1 MSLTTLR
8 LPRKAPARVLACGA
22 YLKNTACLLDG
33 DTVHTSPLHGD
44 LANPE
49 ACAALEDSVERLLAR
64 ACGQVDVVAHDL
76 HPDFPSTR
84 IALALAAQLGVPAVA
99 VQHHH
104 AHIAVVQAEHGL
116 ADEPVIGL
124 ALDGVGLGEDGTSW
138 GGEVLA
144 VRGGRYER
152 TAHLPVLAMP
162 GGDVAAREPWRM
174 AASVLHALGRGE
186 EIVSRYGARV
196 GVSTARGVQ
205 AMLDRG
211 LNCPR
216 SSGAGRWFD
225 AAAGALGLSVRQSH
239 EAEAAMAL
247 EALATAWLGSE
258 AGKQSGV
265 AERALQMVPIK
276 AQSTAIARAMASI
289 CNAEWRHLQGTSGH
303 VGLLLSLSDAGLR
316 QAQPEREVEECPS
329 RSPPRDQPQPPFAL
343 SLSKGHAPPPFAL
356 SLSKGLPE
364 PVEGTAPTLADLLP
378 LLGSLFD
385 ATDSDAAAAHFHLT
399 LAAALV
405 AEARRAA
412 RERGAR
418 IVALGGGCFFNR
430 VLCEAICNGLRAAG
444 LQALRPR
451 TVSCGDAG
459 LALGQAWA
467 AALRIASEN

>member
-1 MSLTTLR
+1 MSLTTLQ

-64 ACGQVDVVAHDL
+64 ACGQVDAVAHDL

-152 TAHLPVLAMP
+152 LAHLPVLALP

-196 GVSTARGVQ
+196 GVSSARGVQ
-205 AMLDRG
+205 AMLVRG

-247 EALATAWLGSE
+247 EALAAAWL
-258 AGKQSGV
+258 A
-265 AERALQMVPIK
+265 A
-276 AQSTAIARAMASI
+276 
-289 CNAEWRHLQGTSGH
+289 
-303 VGLLLSLSDAGLR
+303 DAGLR
-316 QAQPEREVEECPS
+316 QAQPEREVEECPPH
-329 RSPPRDQPQPPFAL
+329 SPARGQPQPPFAP
-343 SLSKGHAPPPFAL
+343 SLSKGHAQSPFAL

-364 PVEGTAPTLADLLP
+364 PVEGPAPTVADLLP

-385 ATDSDAAAAHFHLT
+385 ATDSGAAAAHFHLA

-412 RERGAR
+412 RDRGAR

-430 VLCEAICNGLRAAG
+430 VLCEAICDGLRAAG